1 MLFKSVDNVK
11 KDIKSEANRFH
22 EMQAKL
28 IILQNDLAKNK
39 EFREFVSLQKA
50 VNAKADS
57 VWGEIEK
64 KMIEHNIKTIDI
76 DWVKL
81 TIVHGSTL
89 KVIGIIAPQF
99 TKRVPDTKK
108 INDYIKK
115 TGEVPEGVQKN
126 KNYFLRKSFRPFV
139 S

>member
-1 MLFKSVDNVK
+1 MFRSVNNVK
-11 KDIKSEANRFH
+11 QDIESEANRFRDL
-22 EMQAKL
+22 QTKL
-28 IILQNDLAKNK
+28 IVLQNDLAKNK
-39 EFREFVSLQKA
+39 EFREFISLQKA
-50 VNAKADS
+50 VNTKADN
-57 VWGEIEK
+57 VWKDIEQ
-64 KMIEHNIKTIDI
+64 KMIDYNIDTIDI
-76 DWVKL
+76 EWVKF

-89 KVIGIIAPQF
+89 KVIGIIAPEF

-126 KNYFLRKSFRPFV
+126 KNYFLRKSFRQFV